1 MSEQKQNQNPKTKP
15 RFPTTP
21 EQVNSGLVEMAKR
34 MMNLKTR
41 LKVNVVNY
49 QAALSVLVCWVQRL
63 QYLVALL
70 D

>member
-49 QAALSVLVCWVQRL
+49 
-63 QYLVALL
+63 
-70 D
+70 